1 MDSMNE
7 ELEKQRAAEQG
18 GANGQANNAENG
30 GEKEY
35 TPPNPSDVEA
45 GNHTANP
52 SAAYG
57 TFATPPSSATTT
69 TSSTSAVYAPPPPVE
84 SPLNNVQTAPT
95 APFVS
100 IVTNIDTDID

>member
-1 MDSMNE
+1 MNE

-18 GANGQANNAENG
+18 GEANTTNAENG

-69 TSSTSAVYAPPPPVE
+69 TSSTAVYAPPPPPVE

-95 APFVS
+95 APFVP